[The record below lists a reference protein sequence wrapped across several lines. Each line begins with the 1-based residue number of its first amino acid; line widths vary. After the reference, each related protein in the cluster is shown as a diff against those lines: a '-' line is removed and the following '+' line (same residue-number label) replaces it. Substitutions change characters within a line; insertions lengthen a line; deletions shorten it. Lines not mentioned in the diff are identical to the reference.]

1 MNNDHHNIIAKG
13 IIGIGTNILGLIT
26 STQEHLEWGLRM
38 FSLSVGIGVGI
49 LTAIALI
56 KNLRKK

>member
-1 MNNDHHNIIAKG
+1 MQPEHSNIICKG
-13 IIGIGTNILGLIT
+13 VIGIGTNIIALIT

-49 LTAIALI
+49 LTACSLI